1 MRCRKGRIWC
11 CACRRRIPSR
21 REGHW
26 HLDRRLCPRGCRR
39 SVLGLIDVLFAEEAR
54 LCSWWRWVER
64 QAVREELVV
73 RALCRVKETGTAQAT
88 RGSRGMCQGRR
99 IWCCGAW
106 TFGSRLACIWDTEGL
121 SANAPS
127 LKHRRRNPPR
137 LLPQSHCNHSFN
149 FVHDYINIYYSSTSA
164 SAQVRCQNT
173 RCPSHKPSSCYLRP
187 YRICTLYHPNP
198 SNKHVD

>member
-39 SVLGLIDVLFAEEAR
+39 SVLGLIDDLFAEGAR
-54 LCSWWRWVER
+54 LCSWWRWVEH
-64 QAVREELVV
+64 QAVGEELVV
-73 RALCRVKETGTAQAT
+73 RALGRVKETRTAQAT

-106 TFGSRLACIWDTEGL
+106 TFGSRLACIWDTERFVGKCSIAQTPTSKFPEVVTL
-121 SANAPS
+121 EPLQSFVQ
-127 LKHRRRNPPR
+127 LCMR
-137 LLPQSHCNHSFN
+137 L
-149 FVHDYINIYYSSTSA
+149 Y
-164 SAQVRCQNT
+164 
-173 RCPSHKPSSCYLRP
+173 
-187 YRICTLYHPNP
+187 
-198 SNKHVD
+198 